1 MKLVVTEKNIA
12 AQKIA
17 DLLGIK
23 KPKADKVYNT
33 PVYRFE
39 LDGEEWVTIGLRGHI
54 LEPDFVAQ
62 IVYKKTKGWQGVT
75 ADGEVVPADIPD
87 FLAKPPYKTKRK
99 PFLADGAYE
108 RRSGFS
114 PSRASFFLNVRMV
127 GRNNR
132 RLYGR
137 GRRWLSP
144 LFVFCAAELFY
155 EIPYI

>member
-54 LEPDFVAQ
+54 LEPDFVPQ

-75 ADGEVVPADIPD
+75 AE
-87 FLAKPPYKTKRK
+87 
-99 PFLADGAYE
+99 
-108 RRSGFS
+108 
-114 PSRASFFLNVRMV
+114 
-127 GRNNR
+127 
-132 RLYGR
+132 
-137 GRRWLSP
+137 
-144 LFVFCAAELFY
+144 
-155 EIPYI
+155 

>member
-99 PFLADGAYE
+99 PFLADGVAM
-108 RRSGFS
+108 GAWKMDAL
-114 PSRASFFLNVRMV
+114 PNLA
-127 GRNNR
+127 
-132 RLYGR
+132 
-137 GRRWLSP
+137 
-144 LFVFCAAELFY
+144 
-155 EIPYI
+155 

>member
-87 FLAKPPYKTKRK
+87 FLAKPP
-99 PFLADGAYE
+99 
-108 RRSGFS
+108 
-114 PSRASFFLNVRMV
+114 
-127 GRNNR
+127 
-132 RLYGR
+132 
-137 GRRWLSP
+137 
-144 LFVFCAAELFY
+144 
-155 EIPYI
+155 